1 MKKVMCANDACGWSH
16 LHSSSHLHRQ
26 EERRKEVAECVG
38 LIVLQLEELSWRN
51 YVQLSDGEIFEVV
64 KKTWVQ
70 DLSQPRSMMQ
80 KGPLWE
86 KKWGRTGSQK
96 CLDQGS
102 RRRNRNN
109 LCWMVRNKPYQKNGG
124 RLQSWISVDPNCWML
139 EYYGRKCAEPS
150 RWMFQDSANTLQKW
164 AWCQWHCGTL
174 GGLQYFCRPPSVP
187 FHSWKT
193 VSQQAISS
201 RKISC
206 RKRRGERRS
215 KDSVGFKLPR
225 ASGRHNVLIREKKRV
240 CSLLINIAAIPT
252 WDGSVRTRKHLS
264 VKKNQTFFLI

>member
-1 MKKVMCANDACGWSH
+1 
-16 LHSSSHLHRQ
+16 
-26 EERRKEVAECVG
+26 
-38 LIVLQLEELSWRN
+38 
-51 YVQLSDGEIFEVV
+51 
-64 KKTWVQ
+64 
-70 DLSQPRSMMQ
+70 MQ
-80 KGPLWE
+80 KGLLWE

-109 LCWMVRNKPYQKNGG
+109 LCWMVRNKPYQKDGG

-150 RWMFQDSANTLQKW
+150 RWMFQDSANTLQNW
-164 AWCQWHCGTL
+164 AWCHRHCVVHWEVCSTSADL
-174 GGLQYFCRPPSVP
+174 PVYRSILE
-187 FHSWKT
+187 KT

-201 RKISC
+201 RNISC

-215 KDSVGFKLPR
+215 RDSVWFKLPR

-264 VKKNQTFFLI
+264 VKTIKIFFLI